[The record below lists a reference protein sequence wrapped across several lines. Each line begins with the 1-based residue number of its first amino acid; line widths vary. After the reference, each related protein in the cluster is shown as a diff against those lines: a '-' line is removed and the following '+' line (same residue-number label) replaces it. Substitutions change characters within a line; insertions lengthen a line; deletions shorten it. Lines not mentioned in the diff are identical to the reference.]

1 MPRMWCAM
9 TLRCRR
15 GNERHISQM
24 KVENW
29 DDLRLFLHVAEQGG
43 LAGAAEKTG
52 ISAPTIGRRMLA
64 LERATGRALFVRART
79 GYELAPDG
87 HVLLDRVRA
96 MYEAAQDIA
105 DWHET
110 AHSMP
115 IVRLLSDTT
124 LSCFTAVSLR
134 HLWTP
139 NDAFRVCFKTCE
151 AVLDLTHRDADIG
164 LTAERPETGNVAAR
178 RSVRVAYAPYC
189 AQGFDHRRHT
199 NWVSLG
205 TDVANQPWKRW
216 AFEQPDRFITNWVNC
231 PRMMFDLVKA
241 GAGIGVVPCF
251 IGDSDP
257 AFVRAGRVIEELN
270 HDLWIVLHDDER
282 GRESVR
288 TVADRL
294 SALLAANAALFSGS
308 SGRDPL

>member
-1 MPRMWCAM
+1 
-9 TLRCRR
+9 
-15 GNERHISQM
+15 M

-29 DDLRLFLHVAEQGG
+29 EDLRLFLHVAEQGG

-87 HVLLDRVRA
+87 QILLDRVRA
-96 MYEAAQDIA
+96 MQEAAQDIV
-105 DWHET
+105 DWQET
-110 AHSMP
+110 VHSMP
-115 IVRLLSDTT
+115 IVRLISDNTM
-124 LSCFTAVSLR
+124 SCFTATSLR

-139 NDAFRVCFKTCE
+139 HDTFRVCFKTTE
-151 AVLDLTHRDADIG
+151 AAIDLTHRDVDIG
-164 LTAERPETGNVAAR
+164 LAAERPQLGNVAVR
-178 RSVRVAYAPYC
+178 RSVAVAYAPYC
-189 AQGFDHRRHT
+189 AQGFDHRRHC

-216 AFEQPDRFITNWVNC
+216 AFEQPGRHITNWVNS

-241 GAGIGVVPCF
+241 GAGISVMPCF

-257 AFVRAGRVIEELN
+257 GFVRAGRVIDELG
-270 HDLWIVLHDDER
+270 HDLWMVLHDDER
-282 GRESVR
+282 GREAVR

-294 SALLAANAALFSGS
+294 SELLTANASLFLGS
-308 SGRDPL
+308 NGRDPL